1 MYKKRRFLD
10 DDGEDPTSGII
21 NMTDCMLVLAVG
33 FLVFA
38 ILALQ
43 SNPTLI
49 TSSTQGP
56 TQDTVTV
63 STGET
68 LNKTLNNQSGSGNG
82 YQQMG
87 TVYKDPET
95 GKLVLVS

>member
-68 LNKTLNNQSGSGNG
+68 LNKTLDNQSGSGNS

>member
-1 MYKKRRFLD
+1 MSRKRRFLD
-10 DDGEDPTSGII
+10 DSGEDPTSGII

-43 SNPTLI
+43 SNPSI
-49 TSSTQGP
+49 VSSTQGP
-56 TQDTVTV
+56 TQDTVSV
-63 STGET
+63 KTGQT
-68 LNKTLNNQSGSGNG
+68 LNDTTNQSGSGSG

-95 GKLVLVS
+95 GKLILVS

>member
-1 MYKKRRFLD
+1 MLKKRRFLD
-10 DDGEDPTSGII
+10 DAGEDPTTGII

-49 TSSTQGP
+49 SSTKG
-56 TQDTVTV
+56 TTANTVSV

-68 LNKTLNNQSGSGNG
+68 VNNTTNENGSGSG
-82 YQQMG
+82 YQQIG
-87 TVYKDPET
+87 TVYKDPNT
-95 GKLVLVS
+95 GKLILVK